1 MPIFYHKMKKKA
13 QKFNLS
19 KLWFSFK
26 SCYLKKSLL
35 NCLTSLLFFII
46 PLGSCFPWLVPK
58 VSCLFLSIVL
68 LIFLTSFCLTLP
80 FSYGSFI
87 LIIPWFFFFQ
97 SSSNT
102 IFQFEYPIID
112 IFLKRYLITHEYM
125 AQINSFQKM
134 LNRRWQDLATLKSL
148 GAFFSHPYSKN
159 SWLPACLFI

>member
-1 MPIFYHKMKKKA
+1 MFSLFGAQGFMFISFNRPFDILDIF
-13 QKFNLS
+13 LS
-19 KLWFSFK
+19 NITFLLWFF
-26 SCYLKKSLL
+26 YTNNSL
-35 NCLTSLLFFII
+35 I
-46 PLGSCFPWLVPK
+46 
-58 VSCLFLSIVL
+58 
-68 LIFLTSFCLTLP
+68 
-80 FSYGSFI
+80 
-87 LIIPWFFFFQ
+87 FFFQ

-148 GAFFSHPYSKN
+148 GAFFSNPYSKN